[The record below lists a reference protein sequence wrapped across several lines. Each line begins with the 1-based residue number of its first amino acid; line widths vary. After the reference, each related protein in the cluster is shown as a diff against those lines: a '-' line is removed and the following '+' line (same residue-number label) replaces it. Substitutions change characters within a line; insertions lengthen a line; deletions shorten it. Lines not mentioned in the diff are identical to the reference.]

1 MLKRIEVF
9 YLLSVKLLQT
19 IIIER
24 LRFKEIF
31 WTQRTHRLYIAT
43 EYDNYEPP
51 YIKNL

>member
-9 YLLSVKLLQT
+9 YLLSVQLLQT

-43 EYDNYEPP
+43 EYDYEPP